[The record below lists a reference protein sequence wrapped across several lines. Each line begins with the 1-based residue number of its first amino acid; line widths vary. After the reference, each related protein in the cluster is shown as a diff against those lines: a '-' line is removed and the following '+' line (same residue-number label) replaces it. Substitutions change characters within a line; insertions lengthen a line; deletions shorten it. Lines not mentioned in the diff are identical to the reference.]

1 MTLFSQKTALIDGDT
16 SICFSIPKAKFL
28 LKQIYVVAEK
38 DTLLRLTE
46 TQFQICTQEKII
58 YQKQIQ
64 AYQQIINSQQEITA
78 NVSAVSSQKDEEI
91 KYLQK
96 QISKQKIK
104 TWFAIL
110 GGIVSTAFVS
120 YLWISK

>member
-1 MTLFSQKTALIDGDT
+1 M
-16 SICFSIPKAKFL
+16 
-28 LKQIYVVAEK
+28 AEK

-46 TQFQICTQEKII
+46 TQYQICSQEKLV
-58 YQKQIQ
+58 YQQQIQ

-78 NVSAVSSQKDEEI
+78 NVSAVSTQKDSEI

-96 QISKQKIK
+96 EIAKQKVK

-110 GGIVSTAFVS
+110 GGVVSTAFVS